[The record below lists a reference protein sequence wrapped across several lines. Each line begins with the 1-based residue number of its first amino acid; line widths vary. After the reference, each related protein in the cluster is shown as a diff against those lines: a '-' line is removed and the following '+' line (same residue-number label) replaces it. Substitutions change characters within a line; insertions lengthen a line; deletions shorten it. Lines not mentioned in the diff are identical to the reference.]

1 MMDPTLSAWSLA
13 RFMKTCLVVDDSQPL
28 RSIAVKI
35 VETLG
40 LHVSEAGDGAEAL
53 ASCRGR
59 MPDAILLDWNMPV
72 MNGIEF
78 LKALAEETAGQLPLV
93 IFCSGESS
101 VRNIQEAIAAGADDY
116 VIKPFDRDV
125 LALKFRDSGL
135 IA

>member
-1 MMDPTLSAWSLA
+1 
-13 RFMKTCLVVDDSQPL
+13 MKTCLVVDDSEPL

-40 LHVSEAGDGAEAL
+40 LGVREASDGAEAL
-53 ASCRGR
+53 ALCRGG

-78 LKALAEETAGQLPLV
+78 LRALAQEAAGRLPLV
-93 IFCSGESS
+93 IFCSGEAS
-101 VRNIQEAIAAGADDY
+101 VRHIHEALAAGADDY
-116 VIKPFDRDV
+116 IIKPFDRDV

>member
-1 MMDPTLSAWSLA
+1 
-13 RFMKTCLVVDDSQPL
+13 MKTCLVVDDSQPL
-28 RSIAVKI
+28 RSIAVKV

-40 LHVSEAGDGAEAL
+40 LGVREAGNGVEAL
-53 ASCRGR
+53 ALCRDR

-78 LKALAEETAGQLPLV
+78 LKALVEEAAGRLPLV

-101 VRNIQEAIAAGADDY
+101 VRHIQEALAAGADDY

-125 LALKFRDSGL
+125 LALKFRDRGL
-135 IA
+135 IG

>member
-1 MMDPTLSAWSLA
+1 
-13 RFMKTCLVVDDSQPL
+13 MKTCLVVDDSQPL

-35 VETLG
+35 VKTLG
-40 LHVSEAGDGAEAL
+40 LGVREAADGAEAL
-53 ASCRGR
+53 VLCRDR

-78 LKALAEETAGQLPLV
+78 LRALVEEAAGPLPLV

-101 VRNIQEAIAAGADDY
+101 VGHIQEALAAGANDY

-125 LALKFRDSGL
+125 LAVKFRDSGL

>member
-1 MMDPTLSAWSLA
+1 MRWARPRGASLPL
-13 RFMKTCLVVDDSQPL
+13 MKTCLVVDDSLPL
-28 RSIAVKI
+28 RRIAVKI
-35 VETLG
+35 VEALG
-40 LHVSEAGDGAEAL
+40 LCVSEAGDGAEAL
-53 ASCRGR
+53 ALCRDR

-78 LKALAEETAGQLPLV
+78 LKALAQETSGRLPRV

-101 VRNIQEAIAAGADDY
+101 VRHIHEALAAGADDF